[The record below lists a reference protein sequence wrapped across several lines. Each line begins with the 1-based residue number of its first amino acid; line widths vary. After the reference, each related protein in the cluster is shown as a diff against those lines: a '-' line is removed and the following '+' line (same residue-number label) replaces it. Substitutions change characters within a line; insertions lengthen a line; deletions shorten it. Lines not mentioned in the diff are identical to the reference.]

1 MTLHPTL
8 QILIHFP
15 FISTSNKFF
24 PMKVTK
30 GKWKHLLKRSG
41 IGYLRLQLHSCKGTS
56 DYYKGHGEQ
65 KQQSFSLPSLQIQ
78 SLLQLALR
86 QTDTCLN
93 IHQYWLMA
101 HAYVVVY
108 GLMAWRIFVCLGAHT
123 GISSSFQCL
132 NIWTSQSPRG
142 GKQLWGRGE
151 GGLFRELWKGSGS
164 VGVWG
169 GSAYLT
175 PRGKFKE
182 VRYQLNQYTPL
193 HFTEMAAES
202 HLSGDVLSY
211 SPPYFKQ
218 TTSVWGFRKASE
230 PVCDEAWRH
239 VLREDLQW

>member
-30 GKWKHLLKRSG
+30 GKWKHLLRRSG

-101 HAYVVVY
+101 HAYAVVY

-132 NIWTSQSPRG
+132 NIWTSQSPSG

-164 VGVWG
+164 VGCGEGLLIWHQEANLRR
-169 GSAYLT
+169 SDISLT
-175 PRGKFKE
+175 NTHHCTLLKW
-182 VRYQLNQYTPL
+182 QLNLTSQEMSYHIPPL
-193 HFTEMAAES
+193 T
-202 HLSGDVLSY
+202 LNKLQVY
-211 SPPYFKQ
+211 
-218 TTSVWGFRKASE
+218 
-230 PVCDEAWRH
+230 
-239 VLREDLQW
+239 EDLERLQSRYVTKHEGMC